1 MIEEST
7 KTDKIR
13 AKRRM
18 ERWMERQ
25 DWKLEENRKIKST
38 KKEITSLNNEINNE
52 IEESTSDLTGVCAD
66 EVILLKFVRNLFCV

>member
-25 DWKLEENRKIKST
+25 DWKLKENRKIKST
-38 KKEITSLNNEINNE
+38 RKEITSLNNEINNE
-52 IEESTSDLTGVCAD
+52 QKKAPQIWQG
-66 EVILLKFVRNLFCV
+66 